1 MLARNILYVVDTH
14 TEGEPTRILFSG
26 VNLKGED
33 ILEKRKHFMEKY
45 DWVRTAILQEPRGH
59 IDQFG
64 AVLTSSKVADFGL
77 FFMDTHGYLDMCGH
91 GTMGV
96 ATALVELGV
105 IDAKEPYTTIKFETP
120 AGIVEAKVKV
130 ENGYAKE
137 VSVIDVPS
145 FHVGEFEVEYPKIG
159 KIRVD
164 VAFGGNFYV
173 IADAR
178 DLGLR
183 VKKEYITKLI
193 PRALE
198 LIKVAN
204 DQIKVHHPKEGV
216 ANEIRLAMLTDEPDM
231 KDADGKNVVIWGNG
245 SFDRS
250 PCGTG
255 SASRVATLF
264 SKGFLRVGDTF
275 VHESITGTVFRIR
288 IVGTTKVGDYSAII
302 PEITGSA
309 YITQISQIIIDK
321 RDPLWNGFL
330 IR

>member
-1 MLARNILYVVDTH
+1 
-14 TEGEPTRILFSG
+14 
-26 VNLKGED
+26 
-33 ILEKRKHFMEKY
+33 MEKY
-45 DWVRTAILQEPRGH
+45 DWIRTAILQEPRGH

-130 ENGYAKE
+130 ENGYVKE

-145 FHVGEFEVEYPKIG
+145 FHVGEFEIEYPKIG
-159 KIRVD
+159 KIRAD

-173 IADAR
+173 IANAR

-198 LIKVAN
+198 LIEVAN

-216 ANEIRLAMLTDEPDM
+216 ANEIRLAMLTQM
-231 KDADGKNVVIWGNG
+231 
-245 SFDRS
+245 
-250 PCGTG
+250 
-255 SASRVATLF
+255 
-264 SKGFLRVGDTF
+264 
-275 VHESITGTVFRIR
+275 
-288 IVGTTKVGDYSAII
+288 
-302 PEITGSA
+302 
-309 YITQISQIIIDK
+309 
-321 RDPLWNGFL
+321 
-330 IR
+330 